1 MIRQYELVDRIKAYD
16 PGADEDSV
24 NRAYVYAMKQ
34 HGAQK
39 RASGDPYFSH
49 PLEVAGILTD
59 MKLDAASVITGLLH
73 DTVEDTGATVEDI
86 RKLFGEEVARLVDGV
101 TKLSKIEL
109 QNPEAKQ
116 AENFRKLVLAMSEDI
131 RVLLVKL
138 ADRLHNMR
146 TLHHIPKPEKRR
158 RIALETLE
166 IYAPLAERIG
176 MHRVKEEL
184 EDLAFGFLNQ
194 EARESISAR
203 LSYLRTEGEKVVEK
217 IIAELKDKIKG
228 AGIKAEVTG
237 REKTRYSIWKK
248 MQKKNIAF
256 EQLSDVMAFRVVV
269 ESVQECYHALGVIH
283 GLYPTVPGRFKD
295 YISLPKPNGYRSLH
309 TTVLGPDN
317 HRIEIQIRTPEM
329 HEEAELGVAAHWAYK
344 QEGGGRADGRQYR
357 WLRELMDIVE
367 HAPKPEEFLEHTKLE
382 LFQDKVF
389 CFTPGGDLIELPS
402 GATPIDFA
410 YAVHSE
416 LGDHCVGAK
425 VNGRIVPLNVKLIN
439 GDQVEINVSKGQ
451 TPSPNWER
459 FVVTGKARAR
469 IRRFIRLQQ
478 REEYSHLGKAMLQK
492 AFRQEGSELVEKD
505 LAVVIKQFK
514 AEEVEDLYAMVGSG
528 GVVARDVWKTVYPD
542 KAAAASPLPPSA
554 AEVLLKGE
562 GDKREGKDRDGGKKQ
577 KGAPMPI
584 KGLIPGMALHF
595 ARCCH
600 PLPGDH
606 IVGIVMTGKGVTIHT
621 VDCETLESFADTPE
635 RWIDVSWEEGEDT
648 PEARIGRL
656 NVTLSNEPG
665 SLGTLST
672 VIGKH
677 GGNITNLKI
686 INRAVDFWDM
696 LIDVYVKD
704 SRHLSDII
712 AALRSTPEIAAVS
725 RARGR

>member
-1 MIRQYELVDRIKAYD
+1 MIRQYELVERIKAYD
-16 PGADEDSV
+16 PNLNEDAV

-34 HGAQK
+34 HGTQK

-49 PLEVAGILTD
+49 PLEVAGILTE
-59 MKLDAASVITGLLH
+59 MKLDYASIITGLLH
-73 DTVEDTGATVEDI
+73 DTVEDTGATIEDI
-86 RKLFGEEVARLVDGV
+86 RRLFGDEVAKLVDGV

-146 TLHHIPKPEKRR
+146 TLHHIPKPEKQR

-184 EDLAFGFLNQ
+184 EDLSFGFLNP

-203 LSYLRTEGEKVVEK
+203 LNYLRAEGEQVVEK
-217 IIAELKDKIKG
+217 ILAELNAKLKA
-228 AGIKAEVTG
+228 AGIRAEVTG

-256 EQLSDVMAFRVVV
+256 EQLSDVMAFRIVV
-269 ESVQECYHALGVIH
+269 ENIQECYHTLGVIH

-309 TTVLGPDN
+309 TTVIGPDN
-317 HRIEIQIRTPEM
+317 HRIEIQVRTPEM

-344 QEGGGRADGRQYR
+344 EGSGGKADGRQYR

-402 GATPIDFA
+402 GATAVDFA

-425 VNGRIVPLNVKLIN
+425 VNGRIVPLNVKLVN
-439 GDQVEINVSKGQ
+439 GDQVEINTSKGQ

-478 REEYSHLGKAMLQK
+478 REEYSHLGRAMLQK
-492 AFRQEGSELVEKD
+492 VFRQEGGDLIEKD
-505 LAVVIKQFK
+505 LDGVLRQFK
-514 AEEVEDLYAMVGSG
+514 LEDVEDLYAMVGSG
-528 GVVARDVWKTVYPD
+528 GLVARDVWKLAYPEKTV
-542 KAAAASPLPPSA
+542 SVPPP
-554 AEVLLKGE
+554 VLTETLLRDE
-562 GDKREGKDRDGGKKQ
+562 RERREREKGKKG
-577 KGAPMPI
+577 KSAPMPI

-635 RWIDVSWEEGEDT
+635 RWLDVSWEEGEDT

-656 NVTLSNEPG
+656 NVTISNEPG

-686 INRAVDFWDM
+686 VNRAMDFWDM

-704 SRHLSDII
+704 SHHLSDII
-712 AALRSTPEIAAVS
+712 AALRATPEIAAVT